1 MEKFYVKKKILAN
14 GERWSRLLSKD
25 PRNFFG
31 YPEIQQAWKD
41 MEYQFTT
48 ETVLALLEEIDRVYC
63 DGWLPEPEDEIV
75 NQVTIKFT
83 NKRNPIESQRVVYT
97 FCGEF
102 LEPEV
107 IEYHEKEKNRP
118 VAG

>member
-1 MEKFYVKKKILAN
+1 MEQFYVKKKILAN
-14 GERWSRLLSKD
+14 GERWSRLISTDEHNL
-25 PRNFFG
+25 FG

-48 ETVLALLEEIDRVYC
+48 DTVMNLIEEMDKIYS
-63 DGWLPEPEDEIV
+63 DGWIPKPEDEIV

-97 FCGEF
+97 FCGDF
-102 LEPEV
+102 LEPES
-107 IEYHEKEKNRP
+107 IEYHDKKKNRP

>member
-1 MEKFYVKKKILAN
+1 MECNADYIQGF
-14 GERWSRLLSKD
+14 
-25 PRNFFG
+25 FFG

-48 ETVLALLEEIDRVYC
+48 ETVLALLALLAEIDRVYC

-107 IEYHEKEKNRP
+107 MEYHEKEKNRP